1 MSGKFIVFEGIDG
14 SGKSTQAELLKE
26 YLESKGLKVWL
37 TKEPTDGQTGQL
49 LQRIQSGEFKEFFK
63 DPEDFRRF
71 MTYLYAADR
80 TGHYQ
85 QIKEHLDND
94 EWVICDRYKYS
105 TYAYNFSY
113 FDLSYSVYMDFPDP
127 DLPIFVDIP
136 LEDALSRINSRG
148 KEKEIF
154 EKADYLSN
162 VIDRYDRLIDAK
174 SLKIVDGRGSID
186 EVFNRVKEL
195 VEYYFF
201 SEDD

>member
-26 YLESKGLKVWL
+26 YLESKGFKVWL

-63 DPEDFRRF
+63 DPKDFKRF

-85 QIKEHLDND
+85 QIKEHLDNN

-105 TYAYNFSY
+105 TYAYNYSDFN
-113 FDLSYSVYMDFPDP
+113 LAYSVYMDFPDP
-127 DLPIFVDIP
+127 DLPIFIDVP

-154 EKADYLSN
+154 EKSKYLLG
-162 VIDRYDRLIDAK
+162 VINKYDGLLDTK
-174 SLKIVDGRGSID
+174 SLKIVDGRGNVNK
-186 EVFNRVKEL
+186 VFNRVKEL
-195 VEYYFF
+195 VEYWFF
-201 SEDD
+201 EHD